1 MEKVFYLN
9 ELYDLY
15 KELLTSKQQ
24 EYFEDYYFD
33 NLSLSEM
40 AERYQISRNG
50 VYSQLKLIEK
60 KLENYEEKLGLRKKR
75 EQILGLVDEKTQ
87 EKIMNIW

>member
-1 MEKVFYLN
+1 MEKIFYLN

-60 KLENYEEKLGLRKKR
+60 KLVHYEERLKLKEKR
-75 EQILGLVDEKTQ
+75 EQILGLVDKKTQ